1 MEEKM
6 NKLLT
11 ESYPRDQVNEEA
23 MTQFIERMREFFG
36 GTQTL
41 SEVRNKDV
49 IQKSEFSMI
58 VTAHFHPGYP
68 VRLVLK
74 RDQETFEITCTAY
87 RVFNREALLQLSEA
101 ELDLLC
107 TLAVQKSLGLIRIPG
122 QKPLNKEEQLLDEQL
137 SYLIPKLMI
146 ITGQATEDNFMKG

>member
-1 MEEKM
+1 M

-23 MTQFIERMREFFG
+23 LKQFIERMREFFG

-41 SEVRNKDV
+41 SSVTNKEV
-49 IQKSEFSMI
+49 IQENEFSMI
-58 VTAHFHPGYP
+58 ITAHFHPGYP
-68 VRLVLK
+68 VQLVLE
-74 RDQETFEITCTAY
+74 RNQETFEMTCTAY
-87 RVFNREALLQLSEA
+87 RVFHRKELLQLSEA

-107 TLAVQKSLGLIRIPG
+107 TLAVQKSLSLMRIPG
-122 QKPLNKEEQLLDEQL
+122 QESLNKEEQLLDEQL

-146 ITGQATEDNFMKG
+146 LTGKATEDQFMKG